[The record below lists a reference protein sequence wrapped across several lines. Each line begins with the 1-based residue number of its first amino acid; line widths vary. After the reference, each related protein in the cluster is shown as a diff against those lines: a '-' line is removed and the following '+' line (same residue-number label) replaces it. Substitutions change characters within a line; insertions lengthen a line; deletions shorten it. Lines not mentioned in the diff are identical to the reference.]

1 MTLNYTPVVQIKI
14 VPTRLVLEYAFAA
27 HRINNGY
34 FKNSYHNDS
43 VGVTYNNRTIVEN
56 SVKHWINET
65 HSKSTLIHWL
75 PNEFSVP
82 EITDSDRAAA
92 DEIDK
97 HFKKYMFNSLA
108 GKLNQ
113 FETDIYSAICGE
125 EVELTKVGLIAY
137 VPELINRD
145 RKKWEFEKTVKK
157 EYKNSS
163 FETAESVEG
172 FMTVLRV
179 YDFKNYE
186 DQFIRNVVLGLNG
199 NLYHFYDRK
208 RSVALESE
216 GSVYH
221 IKGRVK
227 TEAKEKTTGA
237 TMTRLNYVKAK
248 PCQSQ

>member
-1 MTLNYTPVVQIKI
+1 MRSTMTLNYTPVVQIKT

-27 HRINNGY
+27 HRTNNGY
-34 FKNSYHNDS
+34 IKENHYQL
-43 VGVTYNNRTIVEN
+43 NNRTLVDY

-65 HSKSTLIHWL
+65 QSGSTLIHWL

-92 DEIDK
+92 DEIDE

-113 FETDIYSAICGE
+113 FETDVYSAICGE

-145 RKKWEFEKTVKK
+145 RKKWQFEKTVKSK
-157 EYKNSS
+157 YKNSS
-163 FETAESVEG
+163 FDTTESVDSA
-172 FMTVLRV
+172 MTILRV
-179 YDFKNYE
+179 YDFKTYE
-186 DQFIRNVVLGLNG
+186 DQFVRNVVLGLNG
-199 NLYHFYDRK
+199 NLYCFYDK
-208 RSVALESE
+208 KKSVALDSE

-227 TEAKEKTTGA
+227 TEAKERTTGA

-248 PCQSQ
+248 LCLNQ